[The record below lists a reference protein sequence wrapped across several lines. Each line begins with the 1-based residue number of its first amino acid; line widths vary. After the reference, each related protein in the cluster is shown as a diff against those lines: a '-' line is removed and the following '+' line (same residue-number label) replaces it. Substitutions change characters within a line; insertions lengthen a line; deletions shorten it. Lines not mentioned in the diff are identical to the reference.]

1 MGIHLYCMLERSAR
15 DTMPNGLNGLAG
27 RSVRA
32 LKFDDVEAWVS
43 DVPRGLPV
51 TIDAVKVHDEVVEAA
66 LATGATPV
74 PARYGQRFDSD
85 QSCGDALSRRIGPL
99 RTLLS
104 RVAGCV
110 EMTLIVTPS
119 TGRMM
124 RDLEAELPPET
135 RSEASSGPA
144 YLEGLRARTHG
155 DESARTPGRRLLARI
170 HKAVAPWTRGEA
182 THAPVVRRFLMT
194 ASHLIERRAP
204 EPYRAAVAAVSTG
217 SDLRVLVV
225 GPRAPYSFCA
235 VQGSGLGTHGMNLA
249 D

>member
-1 MGIHLYCMLERSAR
+1 MGIHLYCMLERRGNATVP
-15 DTMPNGLNGLAG
+15 DGLHGLAG

-32 LKFDDVEAWVS
+32 LSLGEVDAWVS

-74 PARYGQRFDSD
+74 PARYGQRFDDD
-85 QSCGDALSRRIGPL
+85 QSCGDALARRIEPL
-99 RTLLS
+99 RALLS

-110 EMTLIVTPS
+110 EMTLILTPS
-119 TGRMM
+119 TGRML
-124 RDLEAELPPET
+124 RELDGET
-135 RSEASSGPA
+135 AAHQDGSAPGTQYLNRLRRREQAVAASGSPA
-144 YLEGLRARTHG
+144 
-155 DESARTPGRRLLARI
+155 RRLLERI
-170 HKAVAPWTRGEA
+170 QQAVAPWVKGET
-182 THAPVVRRFLMT
+182 THEPVVRRLLLT
-194 ASHLIERRAP
+194 ASHLVERGASAG
-204 EPYRAAVAAVSTG
+204 YRAAVARVVTG

-235 VQGSGLGTHGMNLA
+235 VRDNSLGTHGMNLA